1 MFTAMTNLSPRSRN
15 LPPPDPAEIYGRYR
29 PIIDDWPAFCAALAR
44 PLPVCLW
51 ANELRLRP
59 AGLAAVLAEEGIAAH
74 PLAWNPVGFR
84 LEEAVSVGWRWW
96 YVAGLAHCQEEVSM
110 LPALLL
116 DVRPGMRVLDL
127 CAAPGGKTAQIAV
140 ALANRGTVVANDVR
154 IQRLRPLRH
163 TVERLGLATVCTTRH
178 DGTSLPPAAG
188 AFDRVL
194 VDAPCSAEGVWR
206 KNTAFARRAGPEHS
220 RNLARVQTAL
230 LAKAVQLCRPGGRI
244 VYSTCTFAPEENEAV
259 VDAILRRVGANVRLV
274 PARLPGFTAA
284 PGLTAW
290 QGRRFLPE
298 LAGAMRVWPHLNDT
312 GGFFVAVL
320 EKVGGRAVPAVPP
333 ADLAVARP
341 DAWRGP
347 LAAQYG
353 IAPPVLEQYQGVRQG
368 GDGLHLAAAGIEPPL
383 RPRPDGCG
391 LFAYR
396 TRMRRPRLTT
406 AGALLLGQHAQSGF
420 VELDASQIEPYFQR
434 QILELS
440 EEQRQTA
447 GDAGAVIVRFRG
459 FALGMG
465 LVRRGASAL
474 ESLFPKGWHGV
485 FRASGHA

>member
-1 MFTAMTNLSPRSRN
+1 MFIAMRN
-15 LPPPDPAEIYGRYR
+15 GSFRARHRLPPDPAVVYGRYR

-51 ANELRLRP
+51 ANVLRVRP
-59 AGLAAVLAEEGIAAH
+59 AELAAILEQDGVAAR
-74 PLAWNPVGFR
+74 PLSWNRAGFR
-84 LEEAVSVGWRWW
+84 LEGTPPVGWRWW

-127 CAAPGGKTAQIAV
+127 CAAPGGKTAQVAV

-163 TVERLGLATVCTTRH
+163 TVERLGLVTVCTVRH

-188 AFDRVL
+188 TFDRVL
-194 VDAPCSAEGVWR
+194 VDAPCSAEGIWR
-206 KNTAFARRAGPEHS
+206 KNTAFARRAGPAHS
-220 RNLARVQTAL
+220 RALARVQAAL
-230 LAKAVQLCRPGGRI
+230 LAKGVQLCRPGGRI

-259 VDAILRRVGANVRLV
+259 VDALLRRFGGDLRLV
-274 PARLPGFTAA
+274 PAQVPGFAAA
-284 PGLTAW
+284 PGLTRW
-290 QGRRFLPE
+290 QGQRFLPE
-298 LAGAMRVWPHLNDT
+298 LAGAMRVWPHTNDT

-320 EKVGGRAVPAVPP
+320 EKTGGRNGGPGVSASPAVEEPGS
-333 ADLAVARP
+333 
-341 DAWRGP
+341 WRGP

-353 IAPPVLEQYQGVRQG
+353 IPQRVLTAYQGVRQG
-368 GDGLHLAAAGIEPPL
+368 RAGLYLAAADIEPPCQ
-383 RPRPDGCG
+383 PRPDACG
-391 LFAYR
+391 VFAYR

-406 AGALLLGQHAQSGF
+406 AGALLLGRHAESGF
-420 VELDASQIEPYFQR
+420 VELDAAQVEPYFRR
-434 QILELS
+434 QDLELG
-440 EEQRQTA
+440 EEQRRTA

-465 LVRRGASAL
+465 LVRRGASLL
-474 ESLFPKGWHGV
+474 ESLFPKGWHGTLAG
-485 FRASGHA
+485 RPS